1 MAPAQ
6 AVCDDRDQQV
16 GTTERLVCRL
26 DPGSEAPPEILS
38 RFTDCSAWG
47 RAEPAAAKPPFA
59 ASLVQALRVHQWTKN
74 AIILT
79 PVVTSHQ
86 IANPRMLLQVAVA
99 VVSLSLCASAMYVLN
114 DLVDLENDRRH
125 PTKRSRPFASGAL
138 SLRAGWMLW
147 PLLLAASFVV
157 GLFLP
162 LEFLGVLLAYAA
174 TTVAYSL
181 HLKRLMLVDVFT
193 LAALYTLRL
202 VAGNAATGVAYSAWL
217 LGFAMFLFL
226 SLALIK
232 RVAEL
237 HRLRTAEKEPAS
249 GWGYVAGDLELLE
262 ILGLVSGGLAVLVFA
277 TYVTSAD
284 VQKLYHHP
292 FLLLL
297 ACPLLFYWI
306 TRLWLI
312 VHRGNMHTDPVVFTL
327 GDRAGYVIAALTAL
341 ILFCAT

>member
-1 MAPAQ
+1 MASGQ
-6 AVCDDRDQQV
+6 AVCDDRDKQV
-16 GTTERLVCRL
+16 DTAGQIICRL
-26 DPGSEAPPEILS
+26 DPGSDAPPEILS
-38 RFTDCSAWG
+38 RFADRSAP
-47 RAEPAAAKPPFA
+47 EPAVAKLPLA
-59 ASLVQALRVHQWTKN
+59 VSLVQSLRVHQWTKN
-74 AIILT
+74 ALIVT

-86 IANPRMLLQVAVA
+86 IANPRMLVEAALA
-99 VVSLSLCASAMYVLN
+99 VVAFSLCASAMYVLN

-125 PTKRSRPFASGAL
+125 PTNRARPFASGAL
-138 SLRAGWMLW
+138 PTRAGWTLW
-147 PLLLAASFVV
+147 PLLLAGGLAV
-157 GLFLP
+157 GLLLP
-162 LEFLGVLLAYAA
+162 LEFLGVLAAYAVTA
-174 TTVAYSL
+174 VAYSL
-181 HLKRLMLVDVFT
+181 HFKRLMLVDVFT

-226 SLALIK
+226 SLALVK

-237 HRLRTAEKEPAS
+237 HRLRTAEKQPAN
-249 GWGYVAGDLELLE
+249 GRGYLDCDLELLE

-277 TYVTSAD
+277 TYVTSVD
-284 VQKLYHHP
+284 VQKLYRHP

-312 VHRGNMHTDPVVFTL
+312 AHRGRMVTDPVVFTL
-327 GDRAGYVIAALTAL
+327 RDRAGYLVAALTAL